1 MDKTQAPAG
10 MVAKTV
16 PSPWPW
22 YAAAAV
28 VLLMALLGQFYLLS
42 GYLLTAGLA
51 IGAWVLADKFIP
63 KQVIWVEQE
72 ISTGDLN
79 ADQVLKEGQ
88 GYLRQIRA
96 DNEAIANDSVSVSLA
111 SIEQSMTKI
120 FAYVEEKPGKAQR
133 VRKLLRYYLPTLT
146 KLTGFYAKLEQ
157 QGIEGENITQSKARI
172 DDNLKTL
179 AKAFEKQL
187 DVLFADEALDVTT
200 DIAVLENML
209 RAEGLTEEGT
219 LQEEMSLKL

>member
-1 MDKTQAPAG
+1 
-10 MVAKTV
+10 
-16 PSPWPW
+16 
-22 YAAAAV
+22 V
-28 VLLMALLGQFYLLS
+28 VLLMALLGHFFRLS
-42 GYLLTAGLA
+42 DYLLTAGLA
-51 IGAWVLADKFIP
+51 LGAWVLADKFIP
-63 KQVIWVEQE
+63 KQVIWVEKK
-72 ISTGDLN
+72 ISTGDIN
-79 ADQVLKEGQ
+79 ADQVLSEGQ
-88 GYLRQIRA
+88 GYLRQVRA
-96 DNEAIANDSVSVSLA
+96 DNQAIANDSVSDSLA

>member
-1 MDKTQAPAG
+1 MDKTQIPAG
-10 MVAKTV
+10 MERKTL

-28 VLLMALLGQFYLLS
+28 ILGMALLGQLYLLS
-42 GYLLTAGLA
+42 GYLITAGLA
-51 IGAWVLADKFIP
+51 IAAWVLADKFLP
-63 KQVIWVEQE
+63 KETVLVEKK
-72 ISTGDLN
+72 IDTGSVD
-79 ADQVLKEGQ
+79 ADQVLNEGQ

-96 DNEAIANDSVSVSLA
+96 DNEVIRNDSVSASLE
-111 SIEQSMTKI
+111 SIESSMTKI

-146 KLTGFYAKLEQ
+146 KLTGFYAKLEK

-172 DDNLKTL
+172 DENLKIL

-200 DIAVLENML
+200 DMQVLENML
-209 RAEGLTEEGT
+209 RSEGLVEQGT
-219 LQEEMSLKL
+219 LQEELTLKL